1 MGRVKRHMDKICFLK
16 FCLIS
21 IYHADVENVMHLPN
35 RDSKMCWIST
45 RGPSKNR
52 SFIKFNHVTHFNPDE
67 KKVVWLVMSIIRVM
81 RKEALNPW
89 LRTPVVDVINRNGQ
103 AKVV

>member
-1 MGRVKRHMDKICFLK
+1 MDKICFLK
-16 FCLIS
+16 ICLIS
-21 IYHADVENVMHLPN
+21 IYQADVKNVIHLPN

-52 SFIKFNHVTHFNPDE
+52 SVIKFNHVRTLIRIK
-67 KKVVWLVMSIIRVM
+67 KKVVWLLMSIIRVM
-81 RKEALNPW
+81 RTEALNPW

-103 AKVV
+103 GKVV